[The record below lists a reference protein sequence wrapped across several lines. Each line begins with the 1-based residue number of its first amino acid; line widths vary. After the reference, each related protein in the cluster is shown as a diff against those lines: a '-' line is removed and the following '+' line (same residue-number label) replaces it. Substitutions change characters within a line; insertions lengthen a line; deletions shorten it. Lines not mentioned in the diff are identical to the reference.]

1 MGKKYYWFLICCGS
15 MKKYNNYKDIL
26 KVIKDTGSFFNIG
39 TRKEVRY
46 LPNLLRDNEEIYYI
60 TSGRLQGN
68 TWLITC
74 TNKRLLFLD
83 RGFFFGTRTK
93 EFRLEKINGVSYS
106 ENLIWGVINIEH
118 GGNGFTIGGIK
129 KRTVKKMAES
139 IQKAIEEYFDES
151 FEETIDN
158 LPKDNFSLIKSYK
171 ELLDLNII
179 TEEEF
184 LKKKS
189 ELLDL

>member
-1 MGKKYYWFLICCGS
+1 
-15 MKKYNNYKDIL
+15 MKMYNDYDDIL
-26 KVIKDTGSFFNIG
+26 EVIKETNSFFNIG
-39 TRKEVRY
+39 ARKEVKY
-46 LPNLLRDNEEIYYI
+46 LPNILRDDEEIYYI

-83 RGFFFGTRTK
+83 RGLFFGTRTK

-106 ENLIWGVINIEH
+106 LGIFWGIINIEH

-139 IQKAIEEYFDES
+139 IQKAIDDYFDDS
-151 FEETIDN
+151 T
-158 LPKDNFSLIKSYK
+158 LKDSDPVFTNDKFYEIKRYK
-171 ELLDLNII
+171 ELWDLGII
-179 TEEEF
+179 TQEEF
-184 LKKKS
+184 LDKKH
-189 ELLDL
+189 ELLNL

>member
-1 MGKKYYWFLICCGS
+1 
-15 MKKYNNYKDIL
+15 MKKYNNYADIL
-26 KVIKDTGSFFNIG
+26 QVIKDTDSFFNIG
-39 TRKEVRY
+39 ARKEVKY
-46 LPNLLRDNEEIYYI
+46 LPNILRDDEEIYYI

-83 RGFFFGTRTK
+83 RGLFFGTKTK

-106 ENLIWGVINIEH
+106 QNLIWGVINIEH
-118 GGNGFTIGGIK
+118 GGNGFTIGGVK
-129 KRTVKKMAES
+129 KRTVKKMTEA
-139 IQKAIEEYFDES
+139 IQKAIEEYFDDSLSE
-151 FEETIDN
+151 N
-158 LPKDNFSLIKSYK
+158 NKYYYKNDNFTQIKIYK

-184 LKKKS
+184 LKKKL